1 MSKFPENLGKPD
13 IKIAGLEIWI
23 HGNQYPASIDYW
35 DGNWLDITAKCT
47 SEGAVVWVS
56 GNIIH
61 LPDIEHL
68 KSSCEHLYKNLK
80 GKAELPCIEPNLSVE
95 FRADTLGQI
104 SMIVNITP
112 DHLNQDHKFNFEI
125 DQSYLPN
132 LISSCKRI
140 LSKYP
145 IKGNP

>member
-23 HGNQYPASIDYW
+23 HGNQFPSSVDYW

-47 SEGAVVWVS
+47 SEGASVWVS

-68 KSSCEHLYKNLK
+68 KSSCENLYESLK
-80 GKAELPCIEPNLSVE
+80 GKAELPCIEPELSVE
-95 FRADTLGQI
+95 FKADTLGQI
-104 SMIVNITP
+104 TMIVNITP
-112 DHLNQDHKFNFEI
+112 DHLNQDHKFTFGI
-125 DQSYLPN
+125 DQSYLPS

-140 LSKYP
+140 LNKYP
-145 IKGNP
+145 IKGKP